1 LPISKI
7 EVNEYCCIKCRYKWI
22 NRVNGKDG
30 PIPKRCA
37 KCKRSNWDRDEIR
50 PKENGLRRR
59 IRGFKELYKYAG
71 DLWGDRSI
79 ANCWSSELTEKFFN
93 LNPRP
98 AITELKRVIYQPE
111 LVITPLSSL
120 YQCTRGGYVPDS
132 EKPGRLKYDKEAYI
146 KILKQE
152 AQKRQ
157 QVMQQIIDGRQ

>member
-1 LPISKI
+1 M
-7 EVNEYCCIKCRYKWI
+7 
-22 NRVNGKDG
+22 
-30 PIPKRCA
+30 
-37 KCKRSNWDRDEIR
+37 
-50 PKENGLRRR
+50 RRR

-79 ANCWSSELTEKFFN
+79 ANCWSSEITEKFFN

-98 AITELKRVIYQPE
+98 AITELKRVIYLPG

-120 YQCTRGGYVPDS
+120 YQCTRGGYVPDP
-132 EKPGRLKYDKEAYI
+132 ERPGWLKYDKEKYI

-157 QVMQQIIDGRQ
+157 QVMQQIIEGR